1 MGDEPGAELNQEDEG
16 CEQEGLS
23 QPSAHHQVFVVVQEN
38 VSLEANVPSIPVSLT
53 RLREWMAGAGAGSA
67 WISDPASI
75 FYLTGFLANP
85 HERLMALVVRGEGE
99 AVLVVPDLE
108 RENAQ
113 ARAHQVRVV
122 SWRDGADPYRA
133 LLDALGDTDVLAVE
147 KEHLTLSRLEG
158 IEAGR
163 VVDASPAL
171 RSFRAVKEPPE
182 LESLAEAARLTDRVT
197 EAILAELGAG
207 VSEREVATRL
217 AALIHQTGASLAFP
231 PLAQSGPNSALPHL
245 GPSERRL
252 ASRWRA
258 PHHPVGHQSQ
268 PDQCSLA
275 GRVSGLT
282 AAQRSDPREAAEVMG
297 LVPAVGHGNHAEPGG
312 LGRRRHQ
319 RTSVVADGT
328 LGQIGT
334 LVDAGR
340 EAHAQTAQALRVHQH
355 EPYGRQGRHAHQPV
369 GGREPV
375 PGLLRQ

>member
-1 MGDEPGAELNQEDEG
+1 
-16 CEQEGLS
+16 
-23 QPSAHHQVFVVVQEN
+23 
-38 VSLEANVPSIPVSLT
+38 
-53 RLREWMAGAGAGSA
+53 MAGAGAGSA

-113 ARAHQVRVV
+113 ARTHQVRVV

-231 PLAQSGPNSALPHL
+231 ALAQSGPNSALPHL

-252 ASRWRA
+252 AAGDLLLLDFGARHQGYNADTTRMAVVGRPDGEQRKVHQAVLDAHDRA
-258 PHHPVGHQSQ
+258 IEAIRAGVIAGDVDAAARQSLERAGYGERFIHRTGHGLGLDSHEL
-268 PDQCSLA
+268 PNLDPGSTVRLEA
-275 GRVSGLT
+275 GNVVTVEPGVYIPGWGGVRIEDDVVVEAGGARTLT
-282 AAQRSDPREAAEVMG
+282 AADRGLMVIAAG
-297 LVPAVGHGNHAEPGG
+297 
-312 LGRRRHQ
+312 
-319 RTSVVADGT
+319 
-328 LGQIGT
+328 
-334 LVDAGR
+334 
-340 EAHAQTAQALRVHQH
+340 
-355 EPYGRQGRHAHQPV
+355 
-369 GGREPV
+369 
-375 PGLLRQ
+375 